1 MTSDTRT
8 VIGGWSVRPSGW
20 HGEVE
25 LWTTAQAARHCGVTP
40 GTWRHNV
47 STGVPAH
54 LRAPAA
60 VGRQAGSA
68 GESLFPADAVR
79 AWHAG
84 RPGRGART
92 DLVPSARER
101 AQ

>member
-1 MTSDTRT
+1 MSPATETTDGVPVT
-8 VIGGWSVRPSGW
+8 
-20 HGEVE
+20 E
-25 LWTTAQAARHCGVTP
+25 LWTTTQCAQHFGVTR
-40 GTWRHNV
+40 GTWRDYV
-47 STGVPAH
+47 STGTPAH

-60 VGRQAGSA
+60 VGRQPGRA

-92 DLVPSARER
+92 DLRTER
-101 AQ
+101 

>member
-1 MTSDTRT
+1 MTDT
-8 VIGGWSVRPSGW
+8 
-20 HGEVE
+20 E
-25 LWTTAQAARHCGVTP
+25 LWTTSQAARHCGVTP

-47 STGVPAH
+47 STGMPAH

-60 VGRQAGSA
+60 VGRQPGSA

-92 DLVPSARER
+92 DLVPSATAAATEGKSS
-101 AQ
+101 